1 MKETVVQ
8 WELIEVYLQGYLGI
22 FFFFFFFEVGN
33 KASRKLR
40 CLKWILLKTVGWGG
54 AGLVCSAAG
63 PVRVTTGMHCDA
75 RAES

>member
-1 MKETVVQ
+1 MKDTVVQ
-8 WELIEVYLQGYLGI
+8 CELIEVYLQGYLGI
-22 FFFFFFFEVGN
+22 FFFFFEVGN

-63 PVRVTTGMHCDA
+63 PVRVTTVMHCDA